1 MVLRLTSIDFLRN
14 SLEVLDNRRI
24 KTLTYEHVSDWARI
38 RNLDKTTGDK
48 QVIIDSLSTKVF
60 PCTFYTG
67 KSWVTALLVATID

>member
-1 MVLRLTSIDFLRN
+1 MTTD
-14 SLEVLDNRRI
+14 
-24 KTLTYEHVSDWARI
+24 HVSDWTRI

-60 PCTFYTG
+60 PSMFNTG